1 MALDEL
7 PISDYVKTALLK
19 KEGRCGALY
28 QLVLCYEKADW
39 NEMTWHAKLLQIP
52 MDIITRI
59 YFECVEYV
67 NSIWNSLLSQ
77 NVDGDAQ
84 AAADTAD
91 MADTVSAQ

>member
-1 MALDEL
+1 MMGMFSTLDQLMEVPLEMALDEL

-52 MDIITRI
+52 MDIITP
-59 YFECVEYV
+59 
-67 NSIWNSLLSQ
+67 
-77 NVDGDAQ
+77 
-84 AAADTAD
+84 
-91 MADTVSAQ
+91 VSYTHLTLPTIA